1 MMQGRRGLPNVV
13 GRVCSSGRE
22 VSAGCC
28 ACPSNRGTVSSSGRE
43 CTDVGTFVDRQAAAQ
58 RRGTGRT
65 RGRLLCVRWH
75 GWGLRL
81 VLWSLALVVRR
92 RDIRLLDVR
101 EPRVDVRAL
110 PLSVGEERSHWLQ
123 LLPLLRQTKTVAV
136 VSKVGLCEQQSQTL
150 SIDRS
155 DTLSAEHMIR
165 LEKKEK
171 RLLAFSSFLT
181 QVLKMTCTRALLCVL

>member
-1 MMQGRRGLPNVV
+1 MDALSFLG
-13 GRVCSSGRE
+13 
-22 VSAGCC
+22 
-28 ACPSNRGTVSSSGRE
+28 SSSQRTCARIRRTLSGGRCAE
-43 CTDVGTFVDRQAAAQ
+43 WARADDAETPSARLGSIDGWSDGPST
-58 RRGTGRT
+58 TGIG
-65 RGRLLCVRWH
+65 GRSELT
-75 GWGLRL
+75 
-81 VLWSLALVVRR
+81 
-92 RDIRLLDVR
+92 RLLDVR